1 MSWWPSIQRRRIGI
15 RRRSCQIECSQI
27 VLKCLYLTRIESP
40 DIPWTV
46 NKLARAITKRVRAC
60 DNRLIRL
67 ISCIHFTSEYNQYCH
82 VWNTAQ
88 KIRLWLFQD
97 FDTAGNPEDSK
108 STSGGTLCVFG
119 SRTFVPI
126 SWMWKKQTCVSHSS
140 TDSEI
145 ISLNTGLRMD
155 GIPVLDPWD
164 LDITVIHSNSNQEQK
179 DKQARRNPLHDKA
192 SGSDDQYISSDAHN
206 THIFLV
212 STSHDSSHKAC
223 AQNSHSWSAFSC
235 HSLVLMR
242 RAFSSFCFTSPSS
255 LFSFSF
261 VVVSGRIPTVAR
273 VRGESDCPTGSQTQI
288 ISPTL
293 VSFTRRIP
301 KRSSTR
307 WTITRKEHHWVFQ
320 SRSRIKKP
328 EPAVV
333 SQQLARYRRC
343 LVPTERAFDNE
354 GETMFLN
361 EVCFL
366 IQ

>member
-60 DNRLIRL
+60 DNRLVRL

-82 VWNTAQ
+82 VWNTVQ

-192 SGSDDQYISSDAHN
+192 TGSDEQCISSDAHN

-235 HSLVLMR
+235 HSLVLMNVLSR
-242 RAFSSFCFTSPSS
+242 LSASHLLPLCFPFHSLSYRVEFPPSLESEES
-255 LFSFSF
+255 L
-261 VVVSGRIPTVAR
+261 TVRLGLKHRLSVQHWSHSRDGFQNDLRPDGQLPGKSITECFR
-273 VRGESDCPTGSQTQI
+273 VDPASKIQKQ
-288 ISPTL
+288 
-293 VSFTRRIP
+293 
-301 KRSSTR
+301 
-307 WTITRKEHHWVFQ
+307 Q
-320 SRSRIKKP
+320 S
-328 EPAVV
+328 
-333 SQQLARYRRC
+333 
-343 LVPTERAFDNE
+343 
-354 GETMFLN
+354 
-361 EVCFL
+361 
-366 IQ
+366 